1 MAKRSTTRKS
11 SSLRTVKPAAARLL
25 SHPLARE
32 LIAASL
38 VYAAA
43 SIIRRQTK
51 SGSLSRRLMQDPG
64 QATDATRKAAGDIA
78 GGLGGMIQD
87 ARQAITPALEALMQ
101 HFSIPETPPAEAG
114 SRKGARGGM
123 ARPKPAR
130 TARRRSP
137 SVGSKSTPRPE
148 PPTETLNTP

>member
-1 MAKRSTTRKS
+1 MAKRSTRKS
-11 SSLRTVKPAAARLL
+11 SSLRSVRPAAARLL

-43 SIIRRQTK
+43 SMIRGQTK

-64 QATDATRKAAGDIA
+64 QATDAMRNAAGDIA

-87 ARQAITPALEALMQ
+87 ARQAITTALEALMQ
-101 HFSIPETPPAEAG
+101 HFSNPETSSAMAG
-114 SRKGARGGM
+114 SRKGARSGM
-123 ARPKPAR
+123 AHPKRAR
-130 TARRRSP
+130 TARRGSP
-137 SVGSKSTPRPE
+137 SLGSKSTLRPE